1 MSDPLGVEP
10 RPAAPGD
17 AIPDWLPSFRAEFPL
32 LRRLTYL
39 QTGSLSPLAASVRA
53 ATIDMLDDAG
63 SVRLAGQQDFAACHQ
78 RAEAARAHLAAFL
91 NVRPEQIG
99 WTSNTSLA
107 LRHALDQV
115 DWQSGNVLISS
126 DTEHVGTRAARDGL
140 AARSGVRHAIV
151 PACDGDDAFLS
162 AFAATLAREPDAR
175 MALLSHVSCQDGR
188 RLPVKEAVCLAH
200 RAGVPVLVDAAQSI
214 GQFPVDV
221 TDIGC
226 DWCVGSGHK
235 WLLSPPGLAYLIAKD
250 VRAFRSRFLLPAS
263 IDGTSEEP
271 MGRRLEVGIEGW
283 ATRAGL
289 DAGLT
294 LLASIGLDEIERH
307 VAILSDRLRD
317 GLAALPGYEVVTP
330 RGRGASSGITSF
342 TVAGGD
348 PGATRA
354 VVDTLWDRER
364 IFVKYQPER
373 PVVRVS
379 VAAFNTAEEIDHL
392 LVALESLSA

>member
-1 MSDPLGVEP
+1 MTTPKTPEW
-10 RPAAPGD
+10 A
-17 AIPDWLPSFRAEFPL
+17 LPFRAEFPL

-63 SVRLAGQQDFAACHQ
+63 SIRLAGQQEFAACHQ
-78 RAEAARAHLAAFL
+78 RAEAGRAHLARFL
-91 NVRPEQIG
+91 NVNTQQIG

-115 DWQSGNVLISS
+115 EWQPGDALIST

-140 AARSGVRHAIV
+140 TVRSGVRHAIV
-151 PACDGDDAFLS
+151 PACEGDDAFLS
-162 AFAATLAREPDAR
+162 AFAATLAREPAAR

-188 RLPVKEAVCLAH
+188 RLPVKEAVRLAH
-200 RAGVPVLVDAAQSI
+200 EAGVPVAIDAAQSI
-214 GQFPVDV
+214 GQFAVDV
-221 TDIGC
+221 ADVGC

-235 WLLSPPGLAYLIAKD
+235 WLFSPPGLAYVIARD

-271 MGRRLEVGIEGW
+271 MGRRLEIGIEGW

-294 LLASIGLDEIERH
+294 LLESIGMDALETY
-307 VAILSDRLRD
+307 VAGLSDRLRD
-317 GLAALPGYEVVTP
+317 GLDALPGYDVVTP
-330 RGRGASSGITSF
+330 RGCGASSGITSF

-348 PGATRA
+348 PTATRQ
-354 VVDTLWDRER
+354 VVEALWERER

-379 VAAFNTAEEIDHL
+379 IAAFNTVEEIDRL
-392 LVALESLSA
+392 LAALESLSP